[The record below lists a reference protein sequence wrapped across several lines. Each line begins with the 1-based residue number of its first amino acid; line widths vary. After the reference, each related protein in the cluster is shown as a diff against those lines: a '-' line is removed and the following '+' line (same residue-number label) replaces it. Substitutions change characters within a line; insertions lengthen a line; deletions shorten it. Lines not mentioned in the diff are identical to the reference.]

1 MKILLINA
9 GELLS
14 SDGSRL
20 ISALLK
26 RAGHSVKSVFM
37 TGIKP
42 LPKEIEEFEQLNEL
56 LKDSELV
63 MISVYSTYAS
73 RAVQVTKFI
82 RKKYPRLKVIWGG
95 PHCISVPEL
104 SLPYAD
110 GVCYAE
116 GDESVVELAN
126 RMEKG
131 IDYTDIRNMAFNVN
145 GTHIKN
151 PVAPPFRDL
160 NSLPYPDYDF
170 DDQYLLD
177 RVICQ
182 MTKEKA
188 KKHFTFISYQAKTI
202 PIYYALTSRGCPHQ
216 CSYCNNIRY
225 VSMWGRNLMRFRS
238 VDHIIGELKVIME
251 RLDFCKFIGF
261 GDDDF
266 LARPTQQLEE
276 FAKKYKEEIDLPFLV
291 CISANTFN
299 KKKFEILLDAGLKI
313 TQMGVQSGSQRVLD
327 EVFNRRVPVA
337 KTREVTRQIELY
349 QKNID
354 LTLLLDFIIDNPY
367 ETRDDI
373 IQTYQYLV
381 DLPQKVT
388 VQIYMLSFFPGTPI
402 YNRALKEGIIEP
414 FNENVSRFL
423 GSRSGYDIK
432 YQKNYETFLIL
443 FIRSLRIRGL
453 RKYTPK
459 YVLRALG
466 SRPIRFIATIFPMAF
481 YRFLFKIVRKLT
493 TP

>member
-1 MKILLINA
+1 MTEPKP
-9 GELLS
+9 
-14 SDGSRL
+14 
-20 ISALLK
+20 ISQ
-26 RAGHSVKSVFM
+26 
-37 TGIKP
+37 
-42 LPKEIEEFEQLNEL
+42 EIEEFEQLNEL
-56 LKDSELV
+56 IKESELV

-73 RAVQVTKFI
+73 RAVRITKFI
-82 RKKYPRLKVIWGG
+82 REKYPRLKVIWGG

-116 GDESVVELAN
+116 GDESVVELVN
-126 RMEKG
+126 RMERG
-131 IDYTDIRNMAFNVN
+131 LDYMDIPNMAFNVN

-160 NSLPYPDYDF
+160 DSLPYPDYDF
-170 DDQYLLD
+170 EDQYLLD
-177 RVICQ
+177 REICQ
-182 MTKEKA
+182 MTKERA
-188 KKHFTFISYQAKTI
+188 RKHFTFISYQDKII

-216 CSYCNNIRY
+216 CAYCNNIRY
-225 VSMWGRNLMRFRS
+225 VSMWGRNLMRFGG
-238 VDHIIGELKVIME
+238 VDHIIGELKVI
-251 RLDFCKFIGF
+251 LDRFDFFKFIGF

-276 FAKKYKEEIDLPFLV
+276 FAKKYKKEIDLPFLI

-299 KKKFEILLDAGLKI
+299 KKKLEILLDTGLKI

-337 KTREVTRQIELY
+337 KTREVTRQIEMY
-349 QKNID
+349 QKTFD

-381 DLPQKVT
+381 DLPLKAT
-388 VQIYMLSFFPGTPI
+388 PHIFMLSFFPGTPI
-402 YNRALKEGIIEP
+402 YNRALSDGLIEP
-414 FNENVSRFL
+414 FGEYVPRFL

-443 FIRSLRIRGL
+443 FIRSLQGRGL

-459 YVLRALG
+459 YILRALG
-466 SRPIRFIATIFPMAF
+466 SRPMRFIASLFPMVF
-481 YRFLFKIVRKLT
+481 YRFLFKIVHKLT

>member
-1 MKILLINA
+1 MKILLINV
-9 GELLS
+9 GEFLS

-20 ISALLK
+20 ISSLLK

-37 TGIKP
+37 TGLKP
-42 LPKEIEEFEQLNEL
+42 LPQEIVEFEQLNEL

-63 MISVYSTYAS
+63 MIAVYSTYAS
-73 RAVQVTKFI
+73 RAVQLTKFI
-82 RKKYPRLKVIWGG
+82 RKKYPGLKVIWGG

-116 GDESVVELAN
+116 GDESVVELVN
-126 RMEKG
+126 RMERG
-131 IDYTDIRNMAFNVN
+131 IDYTDIPNMAFNVN
-145 GTHIKN
+145 GTFIKN

-170 DDQYLLD
+170 EDQYLLD
-177 RVICQ
+177 REISQ

-188 KKHFTFISYQAKTI
+188 KKHFTFISYQAKII
-202 PIYYALTSRGCPHQ
+202 PVYYALTSRGCPHQ
-216 CSYCNNIRY
+216 CAYCNNIRY

-238 VDHIIGELKVIME
+238 VDHIIGELKVILE

-266 LARPTQQLEE
+266 LTRPTQQLEE
-276 FAKKYKEEIDLPFLV
+276 FAKKYREEIDLPFLV

-299 KKKFEILLDAGLKI
+299 RKKFEILLDTGLKI

-327 EVFNRRVPVA
+327 EVFNRKVPVA
-337 KTREVTRQIELY
+337 KTREVVRQIEQY
-349 QKNID
+349 QKTFD

-367 ETRDDI
+367 ETGDDI

-381 DLPQKVT
+381 DLPPKVT

-402 YNRALKEGIIEP
+402 YNRALSDGIIEP

-432 YQKNYETFLIL
+432 YQMNYETFLIL
-443 FIRSLRIRGL
+443 FIRSLQMRGL

-459 YVLRALG
+459 YFLRALG
-466 SRPIRFIATIFPMAF
+466 SRPVRFIASLFPMAF
-481 YRFLFKIVRKLT
+481 YRFLFKIVRRLT

>member
-1 MKILLINA
+1 MKILLINVS
-9 GELLS
+9 ERLS

-37 TGIKP
+37 TEPKP
-42 LPKEIEEFEQLNEL
+42 IPQELEEFEQLNEL
-56 LKDSELV
+56 LKNSELV
-63 MISVYSTYAS
+63 MIAVYSPVAY
-73 RAVQVTKFI
+73 RAELITQFI
-82 RKKYPRLKVIWGG
+82 RKKYPGLKVIWGG
-95 PHCISVPEL
+95 PHCISAPEL
-104 SLPYAD
+104 SLRYAD

-116 GDESVVELAN
+116 GDESVVELVN
-126 RMEKG
+126 RMGKG
-131 IDYTDIRNMAFNVN
+131 LDYTDIPNMAFNIN
-145 GTHIKN
+145 GTHITN
-151 PVAPPFRDL
+151 PVSPPFRDL
-160 NSLPYPDYDF
+160 DSLPYPDYDF

-177 RVICQ
+177 REICQ
-182 MTKEKA
+182 MTKERA
-188 KKHFTFISYQAKTI
+188 RKHFTVISYQAKII
-202 PIYYALTSRGCPHQ
+202 PIYCTVTSRGCPHQ

-225 VSMWGRNLMRFRS
+225 VSMWGRNLMRFRG
-238 VDHIIGELKVIME
+238 VDHIIGELKII
-251 RLDFCKFIGF
+251 LDRFDFFKFIGF

-276 FAKKYKEEIDLPFLV
+276 FAKKYKKEIDLPFLV

-299 KKKFEILLDAGLKI
+299 KKKLEILLDTGLKI

-349 QKNID
+349 QKTVD
-354 LTLLLDFIIDNPY
+354 LTLLPDFIIDNPY

-381 DLPQKVT
+381 DLPQKAT
-388 VQIYMLSFFPGTPI
+388 FHIFMLSFFPGTPI
-402 YNRALKEGIIEP
+402 YNRALSDGLIKP
-414 FNENVSRFL
+414 FGEYVPRFL
-423 GSRSGYDIK
+423 SSRSGYDIK

-443 FIRSLRIRGL
+443 LIRSLKERGL

-466 SRPIRFIATIFPMAF
+466 SRPIRFIASIFPMAF
-481 YRFLFKIVRKLT
+481 YRSLFKLVRKLT

>member
-1 MKILLINA
+1 MKILLINT
-9 GELLS
+9 GEFLS

-20 ISALLK
+20 ISSLLK

-37 TGIKP
+37 TVVKP
-42 LPKEIEEFEQLNEL
+42 LPQEIEEFEQLNEL

-73 RAVQVTKFI
+73 RAVQLTKFI
-82 RKKYPRLKVIWGG
+82 RKKYPSLKVIWGG

-116 GDESVVELAN
+116 GDESVVELVN

-131 IDYTDIRNMAFNVN
+131 IDYTDIPNMAFNVN

-160 NSLPYPDYDF
+160 DSLPYPDYDF
-170 DDQYLLD
+170 EDQYLLE
-177 RVICQ
+177 REVSQ

-188 KKHFTFISYQAKTI
+188 NKHFTFISYHSRTI
-202 PIYYALTSRGCPHQ
+202 PVYYALASRGCPHQ
-216 CSYCNNIRY
+216 CAYCNNIRY
-225 VSMWGRNLMRFRS
+225 ISMWGRNLMRFRG
-238 VDHIIGELKVIME
+238 VDHIIGELKVVME

-337 KTREVTRQIELY
+337 KTTEVTRQIELY

-402 YNRALKEGIIEP
+402 YNRALSDGLIKP
-414 FNENVSRFL
+414 FGEYIPRYL

-443 FIRSLRIRGL
+443 LIRSLQIRGL

-466 SRPIRFIATIFPMAF
+466 SRPLRFIASIFPMVF

>member
-1 MKILLINA
+1 MKILLINV

-37 TGIKP
+37 TAPKP
-42 LPKEIEEFEQLNEL
+42 VSQELEEFEQLNEL

-63 MISVYSTYAS
+63 MIAVYSTYAS
-73 RAVQVTKFI
+73 RAARITEFI
-82 RKKYPRLKVIWGG
+82 RRKYPGLKVIWGG

-104 SLPYAD
+104 SLRYAD

-116 GDESVVELAN
+116 GDESVIELVN
-126 RMEKG
+126 RMERDL
-131 IDYTDIRNMAFNVN
+131 DYTDIPSMAFNVN
-145 GTHIKN
+145 GKHIKN

-170 DDQYLLD
+170 EDQYLLD
-177 RVICQ
+177 RGLFQ
-182 MTKEKA
+182 MTKEEA
-188 KKHFTFISYQAKTI
+188 RKHFTFISYQAKII

-225 VSMWGRNLMRFRS
+225 VSMWGRNLMRFRG
-238 VDHIIGELKVIME
+238 VDHVIGELKVI
-251 RLDFCKFIGF
+251 LDRFDFFKFIGF

-276 FAKKYKEEIDLPFLV
+276 FAKKYKKEIDLPFLV

-299 KKKFEILLDAGLKI
+299 NKKLEILLDTGLKI

-349 QKNID
+349 QKTHD
-354 LTLLLDFIIDNPY
+354 LTLFLDFIIDNPY

-373 IQTYQYLV
+373 IQTYRYLV
-381 DLPQKVT
+381 DLPQKATFHVFL
-388 VQIYMLSFFPGTPI
+388 LSFFPGTPI
-402 YNRALKEGIIEP
+402 YSRAVKDGIIEP
-414 FNENVSRFL
+414 FGEYVPRFL
-423 GSRSGYDIK
+423 GSKSGYDIK

-443 FIRSLRIRGL
+443 FIRSLKERGL
-453 RKYTPK
+453 RKYTPE

-466 SRPIRFIATIFPMAF
+466 SRPIRFTASLFPMAF